1 MLPQNTNIGI
11 LLPCH
16 FSKVV
21 FWPSPGGHKN
31 YVFAGSN
38 IEFLVVLGGLKNWL
52 LGRGNVCKNSNFE
65 PSPRI
70 SKIALLS
77 GPNFGF

>member
-1 MLPQNTNIGI
+1 MLPQNTKIEI
-11 LLPCH
+11 VLPCI
-16 FSKVV
+16 FSKIV
-21 FWPSPGGHKN
+21 FWPSPGGLKN
-31 YVFAGSN
+31 CVFASSKFV
-38 IEFLVVLGGLKNWL
+38 FLVVLGGLKNWL
-52 LGRGNVCKNSNFE
+52 FGRGNVCKNSNFE